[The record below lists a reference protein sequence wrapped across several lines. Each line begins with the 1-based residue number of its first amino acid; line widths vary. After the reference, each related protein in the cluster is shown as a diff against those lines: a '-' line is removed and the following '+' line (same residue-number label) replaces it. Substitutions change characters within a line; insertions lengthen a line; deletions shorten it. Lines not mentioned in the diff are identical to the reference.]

1 MLGKLQWGHQSRKQE
16 DTAGDATAT
25 VGWESNSRISQRW
38 QCSGLPGGVSQISLV
53 VLDSRSYS
61 GVRNPS
67 EVPMNRRMGRNANL
81 HILVSVRSLEGHTGT
96 HHPGTP
102 G

>member
-1 MLGKLQWGHQSRKQE
+1 MVRYGGGIRAGSRRIQQEGPQQAWAGKVTQGSLRGGSVLGCQVLSH
-16 DTAGDATAT
+16 
-25 VGWESNSRISQRW
+25 
-38 QCSGLPGGVSQISLV
+38 SLV
-53 VLDSRSYS
+53 VLVSRSYS

-67 EVPMNRRMGRNANL
+67 EVPMNRRMGRNADL
-81 HILVSVRSLEGHTGT
+81 HIPVSVRRLEGHRGT